1 MVLTN
6 CTVSRNTGGRGGGIY
21 SGGGGTLTLRNSI
34 FYGDTGGEVV
44 KGNGTVSILFS
55 DIQGGYSGTSN
66 IDKDPLFVNA
76 SSGDLHLKTGSPCLG
91 GGTSNGAPPTDLD
104 GNPRPNPP
112 SMGAYELVTST
123 LDLLHK

>member
-1 MVLTN
+1 
-6 CTVSRNTGGRGGGIY
+6 
-21 SGGGGTLTLRNSI
+21 
-34 FYGDTGGEVV
+34 
-44 KGNGTVSILFS
+44 
-55 DIQGGYSGTSN
+55 
-66 IDKDPLFVNA
+66 LFVNA